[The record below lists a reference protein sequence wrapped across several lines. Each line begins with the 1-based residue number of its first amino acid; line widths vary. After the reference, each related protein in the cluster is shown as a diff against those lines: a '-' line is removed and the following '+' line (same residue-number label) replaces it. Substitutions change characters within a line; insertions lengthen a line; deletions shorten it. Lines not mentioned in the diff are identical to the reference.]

1 MKSGL
6 KIVAINA
13 LVLFV
18 ILNAIIWTLCIGNTA
33 QKTLKDNGLIGLSRA
48 SRESK
53 LPNYAD
59 TKWAKK
65 HFEEYREQKNK
76 YKSFVGW
83 QRKPYSGTTVNV
95 SGPYMQR
102 QTVGRSDP
110 EKPTVYFFGGSTMW
124 GVGSDDA
131 STIPSQFSRLSGSAA
146 ENFGDIAFTAHQSL
160 VLLIQLLQDG
170 RRPDIVVFY
179 DGVNEVAH
187 KCRVELTP
195 SSHLGEPKLTAA
207 LELRKAGKGGMS
219 LSYLLSPLWQTAQ
232 SVVRQIPA
240 LGGYKL
246 NYDCHTDPR
255 KAQKVADNLIQDWA
269 IARQLV
275 ESYGGKFTG
284 VLQPVAFFSDTKLDH
299 IGVKKGKGI
308 LYKQF
313 QVVYPLIKKEIE
325 KQSDF
330 YDFIDALDH
339 PEYMY
344 IDFCHLSPNGNR
356 YIAEGLV
363 QILRNEQPQA
373 LLGSGKN

>member
-6 KIVAINA
+6 KTVAINL

-18 ILNAIIWTLCIGNTA
+18 MINAIIWTLSIGNSVR
-33 QKTLKDNGLIGLSRA
+33 KTLIDNGLIGLSRA

-53 LPNYAD
+53 FPNYAD
-59 TKWAKK
+59 INWAKK
-65 HFEEYREQKNK
+65 HFEEYREQKSK

-131 STIPSQFSRLSGSAA
+131 STIPSQFSRLSGSAS

-195 SSHLGEPKLTAA
+195 WSHLGEPKLTAA

-219 LSYLLSPLWQTAQ
+219 LSYLLSPLWEAAQ
-232 SVVRQIPA
+232 SLARQVPA

-255 KAQKVADNLIQDWA
+255 KARKVAHNLVQDWA

-275 ESYGGKFTG
+275 ESYGGKFIG
-284 VLQPVAFFSDTKLDH
+284 VLQPVVFFSDTKLDH
-299 IGVKKGKGI
+299 IGAKKGKGP
-308 LYKQF
+308 LSKQF
-313 QVVYPLIKKEIE
+313 EIVYPFIRSEMRKHKNVHDF
-325 KQSDF
+325 SD
-330 YDFIDALDH
+330 ILDH

-356 YIAEGLV
+356 YIAEGLI
-363 QILRNEQPQA
+363 QILKNERPHA
-373 LLGSGKN
+373 LLGSGMN